1 MSFPD
6 AIVVIPEVLEAG
18 EMLFAVH
25 VVSSEIDVPEAVEV
39 DEIVRGVATLIWLKE
54 FCFS

>member
-1 MSFPD
+1 MSFPE
-6 AIVVIPEVLEAG
+6 AIVVIPELLEAG

-39 DEIVRGVATLIWLKE
+39 ELIVRGVATLICEKE
-54 FCFS
+54 FCLS